1 MTKRTQAILGLS
13 GVFVIGALCGALVF
27 GVVMRDRARETA
39 GLRSREGF
47 IHHFERRLQLTE
59 TQRDSLKDEL
69 ERTYSQMAALREETS
84 QRYNTLIDTLAVRIM
99 PTLTVEQR
107 ELFRDQE
114 QRFRRFL
121 PNERKG
127 PGPGPRPHPRGGPP
141 PHSGTLPAPA
151 APVPLSGKGTAAAPR
166 ASQSPE
172 TPVAAQ
178 QMPLSVTLRPADS
191 TLKTCASLKTCTSPQ
206 APQPTGDKPPFMG
219 GELKRVQG
227 RLGLSDEQTASFK
240 KIMADARLAIKQI
253 KAEEAE
259 RPIVK
264 RRKVGEAVQQ
274 MDQQIMNLLTADQQ
288 ERWLAMRDEMGEKL
302 KQKRR
307 PKRPDT
313 VAEGG

>member
-39 GLRSREGF
+39 GLRNREGF

-84 QRYNTLIDTLAVRIM
+84 QRYNILIDSLAVRIM

-121 PNERKG
+121 PNEKKG
-127 PGPGPRPHPRGGPP
+127 PGPGPRPHPKPGGP
-141 PHSGTLPAPA
+141 PHSGMLQSPGTPA
-151 APVPLSGKGTAAAPR
+151 PLSGKGALAESRVSKAPEAPAAP
-166 ASQSPE
+166 
-172 TPVAAQ
+172 Q
-178 QMPLSVTLRPADS
+178 QTPLSVTLRPADS
-191 TLKTCASLKTCTSPQ
+191 TLKTKTCASP
-206 APQPTGDKPPFMG
+206 PPTGDNPLFMV

-240 KIMADARLAIKQI
+240 KIMSDARLAIKQI
-253 KAEEAE
+253 KDEEAD

-264 RRKVGEAVQQ
+264 RRRVGEAVQQ
-274 MDQQIMNLLTADQQ
+274 MDQQIMSLLTADQQ
-288 ERWLAMRDEMGEKL
+288 QRWLTMRDEMGEKL
-302 KQKRR
+302 RQKRR
-307 PKRPDT
+307 TKNPDT